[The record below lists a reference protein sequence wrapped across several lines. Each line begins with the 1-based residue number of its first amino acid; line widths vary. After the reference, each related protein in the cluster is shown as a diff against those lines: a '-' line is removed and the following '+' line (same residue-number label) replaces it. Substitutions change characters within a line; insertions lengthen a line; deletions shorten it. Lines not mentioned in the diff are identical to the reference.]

1 MGRTTGFLSQTSG
14 KLDDNFQTRQ
24 TDHGT
29 FWARNP
35 RKTAKT
41 RRSEKQANTRC
52 QMANASANYR
62 LYNGKL
68 SEAFENK
75 SAGVNDFNSFV
86 QVNYGKTAVYITKQE
101 SNSGGCV
108 LANYQ
113 FSCGSIPAIGM
124 GLNQNGVLVSG
135 IALGNL
141 VIDANTTV
149 ADLTMA
155 ILTNNG
161 DQWLEKDQITHFYAE
176 QWIDIEGVPRATM
189 TAQKVLLDLSDQTKL
204 WNVVSARG
212 FSSIPSTDSGQGGY
226 YLAMNAALSNSGGSW
241 VHSRTKADGSTQ
253 VSTQRLI
260 VVSDI
265 LDDYTGY
272 EAMVASAESYGGI
285 NTKSAY
291 LNPQSSINELMGN
304 SQSSSNSSSSSSSSN
319 GSNDSSTDSGTDD
332 NTVIVAAPTFSGET
346 QFTESTQVTMSAE
359 SGAEI
364 RYTLD
369 GSTPTAE
376 STLYSAPVT
385 LSETTTVK
393 AIAIKDGVSS
403 TVTSRTYTKQSGNSG
418 GVEEG

>member
-29 FWARNP
+29 FWACNP

-124 GLNQNGVLVSG
+124 GLNQNGILVSD

-161 DQWLEKDQITHFYAE
+161 DHWVEKDQITHFYAE

-189 TAQKVLLDLSDQTKL
+189 TAQKVLLNLSDQTKL

-212 FSSIPSTDSGQGGY
+212 FSSLNG

-304 SQSSSNSSSSSSSSN
+304 SQSSSNSSSSSSGSNSSN
-319 GSNDSSTDSGTDD
+319 SSNDSSTDSGTDD
-332 NTVIVAAPTFSGET
+332 NTVTVAAPTFSGET

-393 AIAIKDGVSS
+393 ALAIKDGVSS

-418 GVEEG
+418 GGVEEG